1 MILGPWTIILGLFLM
16 HVAEFVGAVMLIEWL
31 LRWLASATTAEAA
44 LMFGVASVAAATV
57 AVLVTHG
64 RLGVIAV
71 VAVIVF
77 WSIVI
82 FGATATTAINVIA
95 IAGAVLV
102 VAATVVLIESFMA
115 RREARSRP

>member
-1 MILGPWTIILGLFLM
+1 
-16 HVAEFVGAVMLIEWL
+16 ML
-31 LRWLASATTAEAA
+31 
-44 LMFGVASVAAATV
+44 GVASGAAATV
-57 AVLVTHG
+57 AVLVAHG

-82 FGATATTAINVIA
+82 FGATGTTAINVIA